1 MEPFVSNVWAL
12 TFALQSVHSLEAEA
26 PRGKGR
32 QSKATAKVPTRI
44 VPFFGVE
51 LKIKSAHAWM
61 HAPAR
66 CKAARKRGADKDFR
80 ECCDLFCGALP

>member
-12 TFALQSVHSLEAEA
+12 TFALQSVHFFGGRSTT
-26 PRGKGR
+26 GKGASVKGHC
-32 QSKATAKVPTRI
+32 QGAHTHCS
-44 VPFFGVE
+44 FFGVE

>member
-32 QSKATAKVPTRI
+32 QSKATDKVPTRI
-44 VPFFGVE
+44 V
-51 LKIKSAHAWM
+51 
-61 HAPAR
+61 
-66 CKAARKRGADKDFR
+66 
-80 ECCDLFCGALP
+80 LFLVLN